1 MGNDIN
7 YPDQPT
13 YGEGL
18 KEALLAQIGMA
29 TGQQIG
35 DDTTFSDLTQSLKD
49 AGLLQ
54 GDQLLGEALA
64 NIDTRIRDQYGKS
77 EVDLLE
83 GRLLGDITRAGEG
96 GRYVSGQRF
105 IDQSGTEIAGAKQ
118 IKNEDDQLRLWM
130 QQNPDIQQKFDTGG
144 KRDFE
149 REILKKIKNDGG
161 TVEDFAKWHRKQ
173 ALKGYYQGK
182 KELAQQL
189 PSVGDY
195 YDPASVTTDAAPQV
209 LSQEDVYSIHEG
221 GEGAIV
227 DRTGGL
233 LDVYGGDTKVRQY
246 DPAAYEQAISEG
258 KSEEEAQ
265 AAATK
270 YGTAGFDPDTGEFQG
285 LVPMQAQA
293 QGYLNTV
300 QREGD
305 IADVEL
311 LGGRATDAIRSQGNI
326 AGALEQVG
334 DIQQQGRESTGD
346 VRSQMLERARGL
358 LSEGLS
364 SREMRDIQE
373 FSRAA
378 GTAAGR
384 ARDVGRISSEVG
396 TLMSEDRN
404 RRMQNLG
411 AAQSLLSGEMGMQ
424 SQELGQALQLL
435 GAEQSTAADPM
446 MAIIGRPSSAAPAA
460 EGLLTTGAAMQQQ
473 SGPQMINPEA
483 GLGYIS
489 NRAANQATMAAGQ
502 AAGQG
507 SMTGGLLSG
516 VGSLM
521 AAPATGGGSL
531 ITNFFS

>member
-1 MGNDIN
+1 M
-7 YPDQPT
+7 
-13 YGEGL
+13 
-18 KEALLAQIGMA
+18 
-29 TGQQIG
+29 
-35 DDTTFSDLTQSLKD
+35 
-49 AGLLQ
+49 
-54 GDQLLGEALA
+54 
-64 NIDTRIRDQYGKS
+64 
-77 EVDLLE
+77 
-83 GRLLGDITRAGEG
+83 
-96 GRYVSGQRF
+96 SGQRF
-105 IDQSGTEIAGAKQ
+105 VDAEGREISGAQQVTSEADRDKLWLQQRPDLQQAFNDPTGTPNVGNKEKAEIAR
-118 IKNEDDQLRLWM
+118 IK
-130 QQNPDIQQKFDTGG
+130 
-144 KRDFE
+144 
-149 REILKKIKNDGG
+149 REGG
-161 TVEDFAKWHRKQ
+161 TAEDFASFHRK
-173 ALKGYYQGK
+173 
-182 KELAQQL
+182 LAASGHYGQEGVKRANAI
-189 PSVGDY
+189 PKVGDY
-195 YDPASVTTDAAPQV
+195 YDPQNLSFGDGQPDI

-233 LDVYGGDTKVRQY
+233 LDVYGGNTKVRQY

-293 QGYLNTV
+293 QDYLNTV

-364 SREMRDIQE
+364 PREIRDIQE
-373 FSRAA
+373 YSRIA
-378 GTAAGR
+378 GTARGR
-384 ARDVGRISSEVG
+384 ARDFSSDYNEVIKI
-396 TLMSEDRN
+396 MSEDRN

-424 SQELGQALQLL
+424 GQELGQALQLL
-435 GAEQSTAADPM
+435 GAEQATAADPM

-460 EGLLTTGAAMQQQ
+460 QGLLTTGAAMQQQ

-507 SMTGGLLSG
+507 SMIGGALSG

>member
-1 MGNDIN
+1 MGSDIN

-64 NIDTRIRDQYGKS
+64 NIDTRIREQYGKS

-105 IDQSGTEIAGAKQ
+105 VDAEGREISGAQQVTSEADRDKLWLQQRPDLQQAFNDPTNTPNLGDKEKAEIAR
-118 IKNEDDQLRLWM
+118 IKKE
-130 QQNPDIQQKFDTGG
+130 
-144 KRDFE
+144 
-149 REILKKIKNDGG
+149 GG
-161 TVEDFAKWHRKQ
+161 TVEDFASFHRK
-173 ALKGYYQGK
+173 
-182 KELAQQL
+182 LAASGHYG
-189 PSVGDY
+189 PDGTRRANAIPKVGDY
-195 YDPASVTTDAAPQV
+195 YDPQNLSFDDGQPDI
-209 LSQEDVYSIHEG
+209 LSQEDVYSIHKG

-246 DPAAYEQAISEG
+246 DTETGEV
-258 KSEEEAQ
+258 
-265 AAATK
+265 K
-270 YGTAGFDPDTGEFQG
+270 YGTAGFDPDSGEFQG

-293 QGYLNTV
+293 QSYLNTV

-346 VRSQMLERARGL
+346 VRSQMLDRARGL

-364 SREMRDIQE
+364 SREMRNIQE
-373 FSRAA
+373 LSRAA

-384 ARDVGRISSEVG
+384 ARDVGRISSEVE
-396 TLMSEDRN
+396 TLMSEDRK

-424 SQELGQALQLL
+424 GQELGQALQLL
-435 GAEQSTAADPM
+435 GAEQATAADPM

-460 EGLLTTGAAMQQQ
+460 QGLLTTGAAMQQQ
-473 SGPQMINPEA
+473 AGPQMINPEA

-507 SMTGGLLSG
+507 SMIGGLLSG
-516 VGSLM
+516 GASLM

-531 ITNFFS
+531 ITNFLS